1 MDIRLIILALVIIA
15 CYAGEAFA
23 KASPADGDD
32 EYEEVVIRRK
42 KRPSPKVEKT
52 EKKTEIREPQ
62 VQGAVVAPTVIVP
75 AVVVPV
81 AVPVAAPA
89 PTPVVS
95 TEEEKDE
102 EPPPPPDPPTADAA
116 DARRL
121 VRYFCKCWKDQ
132 DWERLWRSMSESY
145 RKKVSLK
152 KFKKLFVE
160 DAETNGGLQDEN
172 ILQTSETEKG
182 NKGVKVELIFKF
194 PKAQHRIVMAEV
206 EKQSGGQYR
215 IVSSPIIPL
224 DMDDL

>member
-1 MDIRLIILALVIIA
+1 MDIRVTILALMAFA
-15 CYAGEAFA
+15 CFAGDAFA
-23 KASPADGDD
+23 KASPAEEDD

-42 KRPSPKVEKT
+42 KNPPAKAEKT
-52 EKKTEIREPQ
+52 ETRETQ
-62 VQGAVVAPTVIVP
+62 TQGAVVAPTVVVP